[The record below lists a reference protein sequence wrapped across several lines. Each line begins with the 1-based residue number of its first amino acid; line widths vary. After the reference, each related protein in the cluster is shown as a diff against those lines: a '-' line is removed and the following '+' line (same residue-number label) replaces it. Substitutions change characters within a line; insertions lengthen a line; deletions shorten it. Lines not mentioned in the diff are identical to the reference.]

1 MRHGNMSALMR
12 SSDEKP
18 KKLDWKEWL
27 RVLSY
32 AKPYWKNLGFI
43 LLLILI
49 NTGLSLVTPLVF
61 RKMIDDVLPAKDLN
75 QLFLLAGALF
85 LIPVLKGGVMILQR
99 RENARVGEGVIFE
112 LRKNLFEKL
121 QRMGIRFYTH
131 TKVGELMSRLNN
143 DVVGAHNAISS
154 TIVQFIT
161 NLITAV
167 GILTVMFT
175 LQWQL
180 TLFGLLIMPLFV
192 LISKTVGIKLREIAQ
207 HSMESNAVMNA
218 HMNETL
224 NIGGSLLVK
233 LFGRQ
238 DDEINRFAKHAEQ
251 VRDIGITRAMYGS
264 AFMMLI
270 GLIGSVGTALV
281 YGLGGYLVIV
291 EVFTIGTIVAF
302 GSYLEQLYGALQG
315 LSTAPVDLMTSMV
328 SFERVFEILD
338 LKNDVEEAPNAV
350 DLPDAKGELSFERVS
365 FEYERRV
372 NSPLS
377 EVKRR
382 GSIENVT
389 NLFAE
394 SSPDE
399 DTDLEINVETTH
411 SQARTE
417 AILDLSFSAS
427 PGKLVALV
435 GPSGAGKTTTTYLI
449 PRLYDPKE
457 GRILIDGVD
466 IRDLKLSSL
475 AKLIGMVT
483 QENYLFHDSIRNNI
497 NYADPSSSFESI
509 QNAAKIANI
518 HDFIMGLPDKYETL
532 VGERG
537 YRLSGGEKQRIALAR
552 VILKDPKILV
562 LDEATSSLDSE
573 SEASIQE
580 ALKIMMRGRTSIVI
594 AHRLSTILS
603 ADEILVMDRGQIT
616 ERGTHEQLIQKD
628 GLYRHLYETQFRSIQ
643 G

>member
-1 MRHGNMSALMR
+1 MRHGNISALMR

-18 KKLDWKEWL
+18 QKLDWKEWM

-32 AKPYWKNLGFI
+32 ARPYWKNLGLI

-61 RKMIDDVLPAKDLN
+61 RKMIDEVLPAKDLN
-75 QLFLLAGALF
+75 QLFLLTGALL
-85 LIPVLKGGVMILQR
+85 LIPVLKGGVMIFQR
-99 RENARVGEGVIFE
+99 RENAQVGEGVIFE
-112 LRKNLFEKL
+112 LRKDLFEKL
-121 QRMGIRFYTH
+121 QQMGIRFYTH

-143 DVVGAHNAISS
+143 DVVGAQNAISN
-154 TIVQFIT
+154 TIVQFIS
-161 NLITAV
+161 NLITAL

-180 TLFGLLIMPLFV
+180 TLFGLLIMPFFV
-192 LISKTVGIKLREIAQ
+192 LISKTVGIKLRGIAQ
-207 HSMESNAVMNA
+207 RSMELNAVMNA

-302 GSYLEQLYGALQG
+302 GSYLDQLYGALQG

-338 LKNDVEEAPNAV
+338 LKNDVEEAPDAV
-350 DLPDAKGELSFERVS
+350 DLPDVKGELTFERVS
-365 FEYERRV
+365 FEYERKV
-372 NSPLS
+372 DSPLS

-382 GSIENVT
+382 GSMENVT

-394 SSPDE
+394 NSADE
-399 DTDLEINVETTH
+399 EDDLAIDVGTTY
-411 SQARTE
+411 SQARKE
-417 AILDLSFSAS
+417 AIRDFSFSAS

-435 GPSGAGKTTTTYLI
+435 GPSGAGKTTATYLI

-466 IRDLKLSSL
+466 IRRLKLSSL

-497 NYADPSSSFESI
+497 NYADPAASFESI
-509 QNAAKIANI
+509 QKAARIANI

-537 YRLSGGEKQRIALAR
+537 YRLSGGEKQRIALTR

-573 SEASIQE
+573 SEAFIQE
-580 ALKIMMRGRTSIVI
+580 ALKTMMKGRTSIVI

-603 ADEILVMDRGQIT
+603 ADEILVLDRGKII
-616 ERGTHEQLIQKD
+616 ERGNHEQLIRQD

>member
-12 SSDEKP
+12 SGDEKP

-32 AKPYWKNLGFI
+32 AKPYWKNLGLI

-49 NTGLSLVTPLVF
+49 NTGLSLVTPLLF

-85 LIPVLKGGVMILQR
+85 LIPVLKGGVMISQR

-207 HSMESNAVMNA
+207 RSMESNAVMNA

-264 AFMMLI
+264 TFMMLI

-338 LKNDVEEAPNAV
+338 LNNDVEEAPNAV
-350 DLPDAKGELSFERVS
+350 DLPDAKGELRFDRVS

-382 GSIENVT
+382 GSMENVT

-394 SSPDE
+394 SSADE
-399 DTDLEINVETTH
+399 DADLEMDVETAH

-417 AILDLSFSAS
+417 AIRDLSFSAS

-466 IRDLKLSSL
+466 IRVLKLSSL
-475 AKLIGMVT
+475 AKSIGMVT

-497 NYADPSSSFESI
+497 NYADPTSSFESI